1 MGADAIAYV
10 DESGCLADPRDRYV
24 ALAAVV
30 VRRARQVRK
39 IVRKAARSGKRVS
52 LKKRGG
58 YETKWWNAD
67 DHLRKKVLE
76 YLGQSEVD
84 IFWLVVDKEGGVIP
98 DTPEN
103 YGVLVCELLE
113 ECTEYYPNLELIVD
127 VHFSKPEQQ
136 RQFDQWVRSRLG
148 EIHGP
153 FHLDSQQEAVIQ
165 LADFVAGAVRE
176 WAEGESRFLDLIQE
190 RVVVGKVVKW
200 RQLGGKI

>member
-1 MGADAIAYV
+1 MSADAIAYV

-30 VRRARQVRK
+30 VCQVRQARK
-39 IVRKAARSGKRVS
+39 IVRKSVRSSKRVL

-67 DHLRKKVLE
+67 DRLRRKVLE
-76 YLGQSEVD
+76 YLGQSEVG

-103 YGVLVCELLE
+103 YGMLVCELLE
-113 ECTEYYPNLELIVD
+113 ECTKYYPNLELVVD

-148 EIHGP
+148 EIQGP

-176 WAEGESRFLDLIQE
+176 WAEGKSQFLDLIQE
-190 RVVVGKVVKW
+190 CFDHFSFGVT
-200 RQLGGKI
+200 